1 MYFEITNKY
10 RELTIWLIVFLLLF
24 SLPVR
29 FYFLEKYQSET
40 AIKKSVS
47 ISERSMDILARRG
60 KITDRNGEILAQDIP
75 SYEIGLEIS
84 KFSFNPE
91 EISKI
96 STLLDIDSRKL
107 KNRISKQGKK
117 YLILKLSLIHI

>member
-1 MYFEITNKY
+1 MHFEFTNKY
-10 RELTIWLIVFLLLF
+10 RELTIWSIVFLLLL

-29 FYFLEKYQSET
+29 FYFLEKYQSEI

-47 ISERSMDILARRG
+47 ISERSTDILARRG
-60 KITDRNGEILAQDIP
+60 KITDRNGEILAEDIP

-84 KFSFNPE
+84 KFSFNPG

-96 STLLDIDSRKL
+96 SSLLNIESKRL
-107 KNRISKQGKK
+107 KTRISKRDKK
-117 YLILKLSLIHI
+117 YLSLIHI